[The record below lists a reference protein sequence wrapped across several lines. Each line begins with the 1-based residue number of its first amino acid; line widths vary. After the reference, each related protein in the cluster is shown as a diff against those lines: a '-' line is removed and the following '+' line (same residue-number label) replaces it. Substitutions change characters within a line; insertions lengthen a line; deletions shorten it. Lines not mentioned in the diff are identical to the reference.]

1 MFDFP
6 KWKYFVLLF
15 VVLVSGL
22 YALPNIFQPIP
33 AVQLSGILPNKVSA
47 SLKGDIEGLLKGNN
61 IPFQS
66 VELSK
71 DRLLV
76 KLDSLESQAAANDL
90 IRLDDKIAGKFNSAL
105 NLAPTVPDWLTK
117 VGANAMTLGLDLRG
131 GVHFLL
137 QVDRA
142 STETRMRQR
151 MVSALTSMMTQ
162 REISRSGSIDSN
174 GDLLDFKV
182 LKREDVERTRREIER
197 TLPELE
203 LLRDDGTT
211 RIAARIR
218 PEEVTRALQVAVEQN
233 IATLRRRVNNLG
245 VSEPLVQRQGLDRV
259 VVQLPGV
266 QDTAYAKK
274 ILGSTATLEYRAVN
288 MSSNFNA
295 ADIER
300 SGNVPG
306 DSAIFY
312 QRGVGAERGPPVILK
327 KEIIAS
333 GEDLENAVS
342 GVGSDNGQPEVTV
355 TLNGAA
361 ANRMIDFSS
370 KNVGNLMAVVYRERI
385 PVDRRIDG
393 EIVTTYT
400 DKVEVISVATVQS
413 TLGKVFRTT
422 GLGSEEAKELAD
434 SLRSGSLAAPMDIV
448 EERVIGPSLG
458 AKNIESG
465 IKAILFSF
473 LFVLVFF
480 VFYYKM
486 FGVISNMALM
496 VNLLMV
502 VALMSLFGA
511 TMTLPGLAGLALTVG
526 MSVDANVLINERIRE
541 ELRRGI
547 TPLQAIEI
555 GYEKASGTIADA
567 NVTALL
573 GGIALF
579 AFGSGPIKGFA
590 LTLCLGILTSMYT
603 AVSLSKS
610 IAALVYGGRKVKSI
624 SI

>member
-6 KWKYFVLLF
+6 KWKYLVLLF
-15 VVLVSGL
+15 VVVVSGL
-22 YALPNIFQPIP
+22 YALPNVFQPIP
-33 AVQLSGILPNKVSA
+33 AVQLSGISPNKVSA
-47 SLKGDIEGLLKGNN
+47 TLKGDVEGLLKGNR

-76 KLDSLESQAAANDL
+76 KLDSLETQAAANDL
-90 IRLDDKIAGKFNSAL
+90 IRLDDKIAGKYNSAL
-105 NLAPTVPDWLTK
+105 NLAPTAPDWLTK
-117 VGANAMTLGLDLRG
+117 IGARAMTLGLDLRG

-142 STETRMRQR
+142 STQTRMRQR
-151 MVSALTSMMTQ
+151 LVSALTSMMTR

-174 GDLLDFKV
+174 GELLDFKV
-182 LKREDVERTRREIER
+182 LKRADVERTRREIER

-203 LLRDDGTT
+203 LLKDDGDT

-218 PEEVTRALQVAVEQN
+218 PEEITRALQVAVEQN

-266 QDTAYAKK
+266 QDTSYAKK
-274 ILGSTATLEYRAVN
+274 ILGSTATLEYRGVD

-312 QRGVGAERGPPVILK
+312 RRGIGAERGEPVILK

-342 GVGSDNGQPEVTV
+342 GIGSDNGQPEVSV

-361 ANRMIDFSS
+361 ANRMIEFSS
-370 KNVGNLMAVVYRERI
+370 KNVGNLMAVVYRERV
-385 PVDRRIDG
+385 PVDRKVDG
-393 EIVTTYT
+393 KVVTTYI
-400 DKVEVISVATVQS
+400 DKVEVINVATVTT
-413 TLGKVFRTT
+413 TLGKNFRTT
-422 GLGSEEAKELAD
+422 GLASDEAKELAD
-434 SLRSGSLAAPMDIV
+434 SLRSGSLAAPMDII

-480 VFYYKM
+480 VIYYKM
-486 FGVISNMALM
+486 FGVISNIALI

-603 AVSLSKS
+603 AVSLSKA
-610 IAALVYGGRKVKSI
+610 IAALIYSGRKVKSI

>member
-6 KWKYFVLLF
+6 KWKYLVLLF
-15 VVLVSGL
+15 VVVVSGL
-22 YALPNIFQPIP
+22 YALPNVFQPIP
-33 AVQLSGILPNKVSA
+33 AVQLSGISPNKVSA
-47 SLKGDIEGLLKGNN
+47 TLKGDVEGLLKGNK

-66 VELSK
+66 VDLSK

-76 KLDSLESQAAANDL
+76 KLASLETQAAANDL
-90 IRLDDKIAGKFNSAL
+90 IRLDDKIAGKYNSAL
-105 NLAPTVPDWLTK
+105 NLAPTAPDWLTK
-117 VGANAMTLGLDLRG
+117 IGARAMTLGLDLRG

-142 STETRMRQR
+142 STQTRMRQR
-151 MVSALTSMMTQ
+151 LVSALTSMMTR
-162 REISRSGSIDSN
+162 REISRSGSIDSD
-174 GDLLDFKV
+174 GELLDFKV
-182 LKREDVERTRREIER
+182 LKREDVERTRKEIER

-203 LLRDDGTT
+203 LLKDDGDT

-218 PEEVTRALQVAVEQN
+218 PEEITRALQVAVEQN

-266 QDTAYAKK
+266 QDTSYAKK
-274 ILGSTATLEYRAVN
+274 ILGSTATLEYRGVD

-295 ADIER
+295 VDIER

-306 DSAIFY
+306 DSAVFY
-312 QRGVGAERGPPVILK
+312 RRGAEGERGDPVILK

-385 PVDRRIDG
+385 PTDRKVDDKI
-393 EIVTTYT
+393 ITTYV

-422 GLGSEEAKELAD
+422 GLASEEAKELAD

-480 VFYYKM
+480 VIYYKM
-486 FGVISNMALM
+486 FGVISNIALV

-603 AVSLSKS
+603 AVSLSKA
-610 IAALVYGGRKVKSI
+610 IAALIYSGRKVKSL

>member
-6 KWKYFVLLF
+6 RWKYLVLLAA
-15 VVLVSGL
+15 VAISTL

-33 AVQLSGILPNKVSA
+33 AVQLSGIAPNKVTA
-47 SLKGDIEGLLKGNN
+47 AVKGDIEGILKGNN
-61 IPFQS
+61 VPFRS
-66 VELSK
+66 VTLEN

-76 KLDSLESQAAANDL
+76 RLDNLSDQERANDL
-90 IRLDDKIAGKFNSAL
+90 IRLDDKIAGKFNAAL
-105 NLAPTVPDWLTK
+105 NLAPTTPGWFSRI
-117 VGANAMTLGLDLRG
+117 GANPMTLGLDLRG

-142 STETRMRQR
+142 TTENRMRTR
-151 MVSALTSMMTQ
+151 FVNALQEMMLK
-162 REISRSGSIDSN
+162 REISRSGAIDANSTLISFN
-174 GDLLDFKV
+174 V

-197 TLPELE
+197 LMPELE
-203 LLRDDGTT
+203 LQRDDGDT
-211 RIAARIR
+211 RILARIR
-218 PEEVTRALQVAVEQN
+218 PEEVTRSLQETVEQN
-233 IATLRRRVNNLG
+233 IATLRRRVNSLG
-245 VSEPLVQRQGLDRV
+245 VSEPVVQRQGLDRV

-274 ILGSTATLEYRAVN
+274 ILGSTATLEYRGVD
-288 MSSNFNA
+288 MSSNLNA
-295 ADIER
+295 ASIAA

-306 DSAIFY
+306 DSAIFF
-312 QRGVGAERGPPVILK
+312 RRSVDGAPPEPVILK

-333 GEDLENAVS
+333 GEDLENAAS
-342 GVGSDNGQPEVTV
+342 SISQEDGLPEVNVSLTS
-355 TLNGAA
+355 GA

-370 KNVGNLMAVVYRERI
+370 KNIGNLMAVVFRERI
-385 PVDRRIDG
+385 PVDRKVDG
-393 EIVTTYT
+393 KVVTSYT

-413 TLGKVFRTT
+413 TLGKNFRTT
-422 GLGSEEAKELAD
+422 GLSSEEARELAD
-434 SLRSGSLAAPMDIV
+434 SLKSGSLAAPMDIV

-458 AKNIESG
+458 RENIKAG
-465 IKAILFSF
+465 LQAILFSF

-480 VFYYKM
+480 VIYYKT
-486 FGVISNMALM
+486 FGVISNLALV

-502 VALMSLFGA
+502 VALMSIFGA

-541 ELRRGI
+541 ELRRGV
-547 TPLQAIEI
+547 TPLQAVDI

-603 AVSLSKS
+603 AVSLSKT
-610 IAALVYGGRKVKSI
+610 IAALIYRGRKVKSI
-624 SI
+624 SV

>member
-6 KWKYFVLLF
+6 KWKYLVLLF
-15 VVLVSGL
+15 VVVVSGL
-22 YALPNIFQPIP
+22 YALPNVFQPIP
-33 AVQLSGILPNKVSA
+33 AVQLSGILPNKVSPT
-47 SLKGDIEGLLKGNN
+47 LKGDVEGLLKGNK
-61 IPFQS
+61 IAFQA

-76 KLDSLESQAAANDL
+76 KLDSLETQTAANDL
-90 IRLDDKIAGKFNSAL
+90 IRLDDKIAGKYNSAL
-105 NLAPTVPDWLTK
+105 NLAPTTPEWLSK
-117 VGANAMTLGLDLRG
+117 IGARAMTLGLDLRG

-142 STETRMRQR
+142 STQTRMRQR
-151 MVSALTSMMTQ
+151 LVSALTSMMT
-162 REISRSGSIDSN
+162 RRDISRSGSIDNN
-174 GDLLDFKV
+174 GDLLEFKV
-182 LKREDVERTRREIER
+182 LKREDVDRTRKEITR

-203 LLRDDGTT
+203 LLRDDGDT

-218 PEEVTRALQVAVEQN
+218 PEEITRALQVAVEQN

-274 ILGSTATLEYRAVN
+274 ILGSTATLEYRAVD
-288 MSSNFNA
+288 MSSNLNA
-295 ADIER
+295 ADIAR

-312 QRGVGAERGPPVILK
+312 ETGEGAELGPPVILK

-342 GVGSDNGQPEVTV
+342 GIGSDTGQPEVSV

-361 ANRMIDFSS
+361 ANRMIEFSS
-370 KNVGNLMAVVYRERI
+370 KNVGNLMAVVYRERV
-385 PVDRRIDG
+385 PVDRRVDG
-393 EIVTTYT
+393 KVVTTYT
-400 DKVEVISVATVQS
+400 DKVEVINIATVQS
-413 TLGKVFRTT
+413 TLGKNFRTT
-422 GLGSEEAKELAD
+422 GLTGDRAKELAD

-480 VFYYKM
+480 VIYYKM
-486 FGVISNMALM
+486 FGVISNIALM

-502 VALMSLFGA
+502 VALMSVFGA

-603 AVSLSKS
+603 AVSLSKA
-610 IAALVYGGRKVKSI
+610 IAALIYSGRKVKTLSI
-624 SI
+624 

>member
-6 KWKYFVLLF
+6 KWKYLVLLL
-15 VVLVSGL
+15 VVLVSGF
-22 YALPNIFQPIP
+22 YALPNVFQPIP

-47 SLKGDIEGLLKGNN
+47 SVKGDVEGLLKGNN
-61 IPFQS
+61 IAFQS
-66 VELSK
+66 VEMAN
-71 DRLLV
+71 DRILV
-76 KLDSLESQAAANDL
+76 KLDSLEAQTAANDL

-105 NLAPTVPDWLTK
+105 NLAPTVPEWLTR
-117 VGANAMTLGLDLRG
+117 VGAHAMTLGLDLRG

-142 STETRMRQR
+142 STQTRMRQR
-151 MVSALTSMMTQ
+151 MVSALTSMMNR

-203 LLRDDGTT
+203 LLKDDGDT

-218 PEEVTRALQVAVEQN
+218 PEEITRALQVAVEQN

-274 ILGSTATLEYRAVN
+274 ILGSTATLEYRGVD

-300 SGNVPG
+300 TGNVPG

-312 QRGVGAERGPPVILK
+312 RRGDGAERGAPVILK

-361 ANRMIDFSS
+361 ANRMIEFSS

-385 PVDRRIDG
+385 PVDRRVDG
-393 EIVTTYT
+393 KIITTYT

-422 GLGSEEAKELAD
+422 GLASDEAKELAD

-480 VFYYKM
+480 VVYYKM
-486 FGVISNMALM
+486 FGLISNIALV

-502 VALMSLFGA
+502 VALMSIFGA

-547 TPLQAIEI
+547 SPLQAIEI

-610 IAALVYGGRKVKSI
+610 IAALIYGGRKVKSI

>member
-6 KWKYFVLLF
+6 KWKYLVLLF
-15 VVLVSGL
+15 VVLLSGL
-22 YALPNIFQPIP
+22 YALPNVFQPIP
-33 AVQLSGILPNKVSA
+33 AVQLSGILPNKVSPT
-47 SLKGDIEGLLKGNN
+47 LKGDVEGLLKGNKLA
-61 IPFQS
+61 FQS

-76 KLDSLESQAAANDL
+76 KLDSLETQSAANDL

-105 NLAPTVPDWLTK
+105 NLAPTAPDWLSK
-117 VGANAMTLGLDLRG
+117 IGARAMTLGLDLRG

-142 STETRMRQR
+142 STQTRMRQR
-151 MVSALTSMMTQ
+151 LVSSLTSMMTQ
-162 REISRSGSIDSN
+162 RDISRSGSIDSN
-174 GDLLDFKV
+174 GELLEFKI
-182 LKREDVERTRREIER
+182 LKREDVERTRKEIVR

-203 LLRDDGTT
+203 LLRDDGDT

-218 PEEVTRALQVAVEQN
+218 PEEVTRALQAAVEQN

-274 ILGSTATLEYRAVN
+274 ILGSTATLEYRAVD
-288 MSSNFNA
+288 MSSNLNA
-295 ADIER
+295 VDIAR

-312 QRGVGAERGPPVILK
+312 ETGEGAELGPPVILK

-342 GVGSDNGQPEVTV
+342 GIGSDTGQPEVTV
-355 TLNGAA
+355 TLSGAA
-361 ANRMIDFSS
+361 ANRMIEFSS
-370 KNVGNLMAVVYRERI
+370 KNIGNLMAVVYRERI
-385 PVDRRIDG
+385 PVDRMVDG
-393 EIVTTYT
+393 KIITTYT
-400 DKVEVISVATVQS
+400 DKVEVINTATVQS
-413 TLGKVFRTT
+413 TLSKVFRTT
-422 GLGSEEAKELAD
+422 GLTGDRAKELAD

-480 VFYYKM
+480 VVYYKM
-486 FGVISNMALM
+486 FGVISNIALL

-502 VALMSLFGA
+502 VALMSVFGA

-603 AVSLSKS
+603 AVSLSKA
-610 IAALVYGGRKVKSI
+610 IAALIYSGRKVKTI

>member
-1 MFDFP
+1 
-6 KWKYFVLLF
+6 
-15 VVLVSGL
+15 
-22 YALPNIFQPIP
+22 
-33 AVQLSGILPNKVSA
+33 
-47 SLKGDIEGLLKGNN
+47 
-61 IPFQS
+61 
-66 VELSK
+66 
-71 DRLLV
+71 
-76 KLDSLESQAAANDL
+76 
-90 IRLDDKIAGKFNSAL
+90 
-105 NLAPTVPDWLTK
+105 
-117 VGANAMTLGLDLRG
+117 
-131 GVHFLL
+131 
-137 QVDRA
+137 
-142 STETRMRQR
+142 
-151 MVSALTSMMTQ
+151 
-162 REISRSGSIDSN
+162 
-174 GDLLDFKV
+174 
-182 LKREDVERTRREIER
+182 
-197 TLPELE
+197 
-203 LLRDDGTT
+203 
-211 RIAARIR
+211 
-218 PEEVTRALQVAVEQN
+218 
-233 IATLRRRVNNLG
+233 
-245 VSEPLVQRQGLDRV
+245 
-259 VVQLPGV
+259 
-266 QDTAYAKK
+266 
-274 ILGSTATLEYRAVN
+274 

-306 DSAIFY
+306 DSAVFY
-312 QRGVGAERGPPVILK
+312 RRGEGAERGAPVILK

-361 ANRMIDFSS
+361 ANRMIEFSS

-385 PVDRRIDG
+385 PVDRRVDG
-393 EIVTTYT
+393 KIITTYT

-422 GLGSEEAKELAD
+422 GLASDEAKELAD
-434 SLRSGSLAAPMDIV
+434 SLRSGSLAAPMDII

-473 LFVLVFF
+473 LFVLIFF
-480 VFYYKM
+480 VVYYKM
-486 FGVISNMALM
+486 FGVISNIALV

-547 TPLQAIEI
+547 SPLQAIEI

-610 IAALVYGGRKVKSI
+610 IAALIYGGRKVKSI

>member
-6 KWKYFVLLF
+6 KWKYLVLLV
-15 VVLVSGL
+15 VVLVSGF
-22 YALPNIFQPIP
+22 YALPNVFQPIP

-47 SLKGDIEGLLKGNN
+47 SVKGDVEGLLKGNN
-61 IPFQS
+61 IAFQS

-71 DRLLV
+71 DRILV
-76 KLDSLESQAAANDL
+76 KLDSLETQSAANDL

-151 MVSALTSMMTQ
+151 MVSALTSMMTR
-162 REISRSGSIDSN
+162 REISRSGSIDIN

-182 LKREDVERTRREIER
+182 LKRDDVERTRREIER
-197 TLPELE
+197 TLPELA
-203 LLRDDGTT
+203 LLKDDGDT

-218 PEEVTRALQVAVEQN
+218 PEEITRALQVAVEQN

-274 ILGSTATLEYRAVN
+274 ILGSTATLEYRGVD

-295 ADIER
+295 VDIER

-306 DSAIFY
+306 DSAVFY
-312 QRGVGAERGPPVILK
+312 RRGEGAERGAPVILK

-361 ANRMIDFSS
+361 ANRMIEFSS

-385 PVDRRIDG
+385 PVDRRVDG
-393 EIVTTYT
+393 KIITTYT

-422 GLGSEEAKELAD
+422 GLASDEAKELAD
-434 SLRSGSLAAPMDIV
+434 SLRSGSLAAPMDII

-458 AKNIESG
+458 AKNIQSG

-480 VFYYKM
+480 VVYYKM
-486 FGVISNMALM
+486 FGVISNIALV

-610 IAALVYGGRKVKSI
+610 IAALIYGGRKVKSI

>member
-6 KWKYFVLLF
+6 KWKYLVLLL
-15 VVLVSGL
+15 VVVASGL
-22 YALPNIFQPIP
+22 YALPNVFQPIP

-47 SLKGDIEGLLKGNN
+47 TLKGDVEGLLKGNK
-61 IPFQS
+61 IAFQS

-76 KLDSLESQAAANDL
+76 KLDSLETQSAANDL

-105 NLAPTVPDWLTK
+105 NLAPTVPDWLSK
-117 VGANAMTLGLDLRG
+117 IGARAMTLGLDLRG

-142 STETRMRQR
+142 STQTRMRQR
-151 MVSALTSMMTQ
+151 MVSALTSMMT
-162 REISRSGSIDSN
+162 RRDISRSGSIDNN

-182 LKREDVERTRREIER
+182 LKREDVERTRKEIER

-203 LLRDDGTT
+203 LLKDDGDT

-218 PEEVTRALQVAVEQN
+218 PEEITRALQVAVEQN

-274 ILGSTATLEYRAVN
+274 ILGSTATLEYRGVD

-295 ADIER
+295 VDIER

-312 QRGVGAERGPPVILK
+312 QRGIEGERGTPVILK

-361 ANRMIDFSS
+361 ANRMIEFSS

-385 PVDRRIDG
+385 PTDRKVDDKI
-393 EIVTTYT
+393 ITTYV

-422 GLGSEEAKELAD
+422 GLASEEAKELAD

-480 VFYYKM
+480 VIYYKM
-486 FGVISNMALM
+486 FGVISNIALV

-603 AVSLSKS
+603 AVSLSKA
-610 IAALVYGGRKVKSI
+610 IAALIYSGRKVKSI